1 MGIEEC
7 PGMPKDIEKQRREE
21 IRVAIRKQGKKSHS
35 KVSYAFNA
43 NSFQSFYMV
52 FVTNNLQIPLFN
64 KHSQNRVKTHYVKT

>member
-21 IRVAIRKQGKKSHS
+21 IRVSIRKQGKKSHS

-43 NSFQSFYMV
+43 NSF
-52 FVTNNLQIPLFN
+52 
-64 KHSQNRVKTHYVKT
+64 